1 MKSGHIPRMV
11 ALDELRQ
18 ANLQRLERLIEEVR
32 EVLRRPGSGD
42 EKVAL
47 LREVLAVAGYR
58 V

>member
-1 MKSGHIPRMV
+1 MV